1 MKVGHVWIFQILIKA
16 VLLQILRNEKQN
28 SQTKKN
34 KKTEKKTLKKEE
46 RLKKIKE
53 IILAICKNFLFSTKV
68 SNQESVTVE
77 TEILSKIQVPV
88 KYTISI

>member
-1 MKVGHVWIFQILIKA
+1 MDIPDTYQGSFATDI
-16 VLLQILRNEKQN
+16 EKWK
-28 SQTKKN
+28 TKQPNKKKH

-88 KYTISI
+88 KYTISIW

>member
-1 MKVGHVWIFQILIKA
+1 MDIPDTYQGSFATDI
-16 VLLQILRNEKQN
+16 EKWKTKQ
-28 SQTKKN
+28 SQTKKKH

>member
-28 SQTKKN
+28 TAKQKKKH
-34 KKTEKKTLKKEE
+34 KKTEKKTLKKKKDF
-46 RLKKIKE
+46 KKIKE

-68 SNQESVTVE
+68 SNQELMTVE
-77 TEILSKIQVPV
+77 TEIFSKIGDKQ
-88 KYTISI
+88 ICSI